1 MMMHFFL
8 ILRNGDF
15 TEDRI
20 QAEYCL
26 SWPHIPQ
33 PAESWLGHFEA
44 RVVFVTG
51 TEFRGELF

>member
-1 MMMHFFL
+1 MEKKDDDAGFFL
-8 ILRNGDF
+8 ILRNNNF

-26 SWPHIPQ
+26 PWPHIPH
-33 PAESWLGHFEA
+33 PAEGRLGHSEA

-51 TEFRGELF
+51 TEF